1 MRICFISRRF
11 FPAISGMSV
20 YALNLLKQLVHKGHD
35 VTMISQFRAD
45 AQGAAVYG
53 GGPPPPV
60 PGVRV
65 IGLESTGEQAV
76 SAGCP
81 ADFETDI
88 QDMVNAVVEAHQQTP
103 FDIIHAQ
110 YGYPTGM
117 AALEASRRIDVPNMV
132 SIQGGDGHWVGL
144 CCDTHRN
151 AMQAVLRYAGK
162 LLIGSHSFAQEVHH
176 NHGIPLE
183 RFTIVPGATDI
194 ERFQPKQGRVL
205 GEISDPPCFI
215 YHGRVDVRKGLL
227 ELIDAMGELH
237 KTRPDA
243 RLVISGIGPDLAQAQ
258 HYVRDAGLSS
268 VIEFLGY
275 TDYATA
281 PRVYHRGDIFVSPTY
296 SEGFSNT
303 ILEAMASGLPVIS
316 TNTIGVV
323 DCIEQGHN
331 GLLVPIKSASA
342 LADAMLRLL
351 NDDSLRRSIARQAL
365 SDVEEKYSWPVV
377 ADLIIDAYKDLVGSA
392 VSDQWT
398 DIYDPR
404 LVTVANADNR
414 CRFRTTPHLL

>member
-1 MRICFISRRF
+1 V
-11 FPAISGMSV
+11 A
-20 YALNLLKQLVHKGHD
+20 
-35 VTMISQFRAD
+35 
-45 AQGAAVYG
+45 
-53 GGPPPPV
+53 
-60 PGVRV
+60 GVRV
-65 IGLESTGEQAV
+65 IGLESTGKQAV
-76 SAGCP
+76 SLGRP
-81 ADFETDI
+81 ADFEADI
-88 QDMVNAVVEAHQQTP
+88 QSMVNAVVEAHQQTP

-117 AALEASRRIDVPNMV
+117 AALEASRRLGVPNMV

-144 CCDTHRN
+144 CCATHRD

-162 LLIGSHSFAQEVHH
+162 LLIGSRSFAQEVQH
-176 NHGIPLE
+176 NHDVPLE

-194 ERFQPKQGRVL
+194 QRFKPKPSRDL
-205 GEISDPPCFI
+205 GDLSDPPCFI

-227 ELIDAMGELH
+227 ELIDAMAGVH
-237 KTRPDA
+237 KIRPDA
-243 RLVISGIGPDLAQAQ
+243 KLVISGIGPDLAQAQ
-258 HYVRDAGLSS
+258 QYVNAAGLSP

-281 PRVYHRGDIFVSPTY
+281 PSVYHRGNIFVSPTY

-316 TNTIGVV
+316 TDTIGVV
-323 DCIEQGHN
+323 DCIEQGQN
-331 GLLVPIKSASA
+331 GLLVPIESVSA
-342 LADAMLRLL
+342 LQDAMLRLL
-351 NDDSLRRSIARQAL
+351 DNTPLRQSLAL
-365 SDVEEKYSWPVV
+365 QGLRDVQEKYSWPVV
-377 ADLIIDAYKDLVGSA
+377 ADLIIDTYKDLLGSV

-404 LVTVANADNR
+404 LVTVANADHR

>member
-1 MRICFISRRF
+1 
-11 FPAISGMSV
+11 MSV
-20 YALNLLKQLVHKGHD
+20 YALNLLRQLVAKDHD
-35 VTMISQFRAD
+35 VTLISQFRAD
-45 AQGAAVYG
+45 AKGAAIYG
-53 GGPPPPV
+53 GGSPPPV
-60 PGVRV
+60 EGVRV

-76 SAGCP
+76 SSGRP
-81 ADFETDI
+81 ADFEADI
-88 QDMVNAVVEAHQQTP
+88 EQMVHAVVEAHQQTP

-117 AALEASRRIDVPNMV
+117 AALEASRRLKVPNIV

-151 AMQAVLRYAGK
+151 AMQAVLRYAGAV
-162 LLIGSHSFAQEVHH
+162 LIGSRSFAQEVHH
-176 NHGIPLE
+176 NHDILLE

-194 ERFQPKQGRVL
+194 ERFQPKRDREL
-205 GEISDPPCFI
+205 GELSDPPCFM

-227 ELIDAMGELH
+227 ELIDAMGGVH

-243 RLVISGIGPDLAQAQ
+243 QLIISGIGPDLVQAQ
-258 HYVRDAGLSS
+258 QYAEAVGLSQ

-281 PRVYHRGDIFVSPTY
+281 PSVYHRGDIFVSPTY

-316 TNTIGVV
+316 TDTIGVV
-323 DCIEQGHN
+323 DCIEQGQN
-331 GLLVPIKSASA
+331 GLLVPIKSVSV
-342 LADAMLRLL
+342 LQDAMLRLL
-351 NDDSLRRSIARQAL
+351 NDAPLRQSVALQAL
-365 SDVEEKYSWPVV
+365 RDVQEKYSWPVV
-377 ADLIIDAYKDLVGSA
+377 ADLIIDAYKNVADCK
-392 VSDQWT
+392 VSEGWT
-398 DIYDPR
+398 EIYDPR
-404 LVTVANADNR
+404 LVTVANADKH